1 MISRGALQIKKL
13 CNLNIFVSF
22 LIFILNDV
30 QRRRYNLFF
39 TKKLNDTLREKIKY
53 FMLES
58 SIFGV
63 KTSPSKKNKEPE
75 NKMHLSSTNG
85 QDRKY

>member
-1 MISRGALQIKKL
+1 
-13 CNLNIFVSF
+13 
-22 LIFILNDV
+22 
-30 QRRRYNLFF
+30 LFF

-63 KTSPSKKNKEPE
+63 KTSPSKKNTEPE
-75 NKMHLSSTNG
+75 KKMQLSSTNL